1 MLSLV
6 SVDRKS
12 LASLRNAEKERR
24 QQVENSAKQLRQ
36 SEIAI
41 EGCKRKLDASKARIK
56 VLENELAAAKGSIAV
71 FNEKRSHDDQ
81 LIETL
86 GVSRPWTR
94 GLVLTMAWT
103 VKVI

>member
-1 MLSLV
+1 MTRRCLFLV

-12 LASLRNAEKERR
+12 LASLRTAEKERR

-41 EGCKRKLDASKARIK
+41 EGYKRKLEASKARIK
-56 VLENELAAAKGSIAV
+56 VLENELAATKGSIAV
-71 FNEKRSHDDQ
+71 LNEKRSHDDQ

-86 GVSRPWTR
+86 GVSDRW
-94 GLVLTMAWT
+94 LV
-103 VKVI
+103 VI